1 MSDANQNIVEKLA
14 FANINEQ
21 KARRRWNIFFKLA
34 WLAVTCFVLFKIFM
48 SDHKMGTKPSSIG
61 SGHTAVVTIK
71 GVIESEGQASAER
84 INSALRL
91 AFEANG
97 SKAILLAIES
107 PGGSPVQSGL
117 IYNEIKRLRAK
128 YPDKPVY
135 ASIGDLCASGGYY
148 VAAAADKIY
157 ADQASLVGSIG
168 VRMDGFGVT
177 GLMEKLGVERRL
189 LTAGENKAMM
199 DPFTPQNEAHKAHFK
214 TMLDEVHQQFIK
226 AVKDGRGAALKPNP
240 EIFSGLIWS
249 GAKAVQLGLVDE
261 LRSPSSIAR
270 EVVKAEEMIDYTVEE
285 GIADRLAKRIGAS
298 VGVSLGAVLFGA
310 NGGQGIR

>member
-34 WLAVTCFVLFKIFM
+34 WLAIICFVLFKLFID
-48 SDHKMGTKPSSIG
+48 DHKMGGKPSSVG
-61 SGHTAVVTIK
+61 TGHTAVVTIK
-71 GVIESEGQASAER
+71 GVIESEGQASAEK
-84 INSALRL
+84 INTALRS
-91 AFEANG
+91 AFEASG

-148 VAAAADKIY
+148 VASAADKIY

-189 LTAGENKAMM
+189 LTAGDNKAMM
-199 DPFTPQNEAHKAHFK
+199 DPFTPQNETHKAHFK

-249 GAKAVQLGLVDE
+249 GARAVQLGLVDE

-270 EVVKAEEMIDYTVEE
+270 EVVKAEDMIDYTVEE

-298 VGVSLGAVLFGA
+298 VGVSLKALLFEG
-310 NGGQGIR
+310 RLM